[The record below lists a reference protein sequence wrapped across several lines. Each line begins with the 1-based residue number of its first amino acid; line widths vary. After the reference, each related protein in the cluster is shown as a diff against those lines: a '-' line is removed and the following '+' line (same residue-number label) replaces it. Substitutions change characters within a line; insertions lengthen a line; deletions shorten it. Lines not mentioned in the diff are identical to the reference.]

1 MSTLTCNRCGGTGL
15 YFGTMQ
21 CARCNG
27 KGMLTAVRIKHLME
41 SYYPRKLATGAIS
54 REVFTRHLFE
64 LREMLGRLGA
74 PVEELGIDTE
84 RIAKAVPLDAAM
96 CAKHG
101 ITHSSTMLEMKKKF
115 PSIYVEEF

>member
-1 MSTLTCNRCGGTGL
+1 MSTLTCNCCGGTGL

-27 KGMLTAVRIKHLME
+27 KGMLTAVRIKHLIE
-41 SYYPRKLATGAIS
+41 SYYPRKLAGGNIS
-54 REVFTRHLFE
+54 REVFVRHIAE
-64 LREMLGRLGA
+64 MREMLAKLGA
-74 PVEELGIDTE
+74 DPGETLNVEL
-84 RIAKAVPLDAAM
+84 IAKAVPLDALM

-101 ITHSSTMLEMKKKF
+101 ITHSTTMLEMKKKF

>member
-1 MSTLTCNRCGGTGL
+1 MSTITCTCCNGSGF
-15 YFGTMQ
+15 YFASMP
-21 CARCNG
+21 CVRCNG
-27 KGMLTAVRIKHLME
+27 KGVMTAKRVKHLME

-54 REVFTRHLFE
+54 REVFTRHIFE
-64 LREMLGRLGA
+64 LRELQCKLGA
-74 PVEELGIDTE
+74 DTEELSVDVE

-101 ITHSSTMLEMKKKF
+101 ITHSTTMLEMKKKF